1 MSLAGRQINLIDV
14 NFHFQKS
21 VEIFD
26 RNSADKIWSKK
37 YKEIKVSPLMP
48 IRVKPQI
55 MSYPAP
61 STELD
66 KKVLDPH
73 VTPTTNLQNDQDFKD

>member
-1 MSLAGRQINLIDV
+1 MKSSNESLGLYLIGKFEFW
-14 NFHFQKS
+14 NFQGPRLLQYLEKPAS
-21 VEIFD
+21 
-26 RNSADKIWSKK
+26 N
-37 YKEIKVSPLMP
+37 
-48 IRVKPQI
+48 RVKPQI